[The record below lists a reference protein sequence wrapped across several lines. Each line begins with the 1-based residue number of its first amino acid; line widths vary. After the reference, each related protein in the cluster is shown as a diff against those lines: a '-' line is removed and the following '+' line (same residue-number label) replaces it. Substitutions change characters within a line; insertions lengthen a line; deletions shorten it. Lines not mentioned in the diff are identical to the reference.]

1 MVGSAAKNVTQYL
14 DGLPPE
20 RRVVVAAVR
29 DLVNRHLPPGFV
41 ESMNWGM
48 IAWEIPLAR
57 YPVTY
62 NKQPLMLAALAA
74 QKNGYSLYLLC
85 ARMDSTV
92 KDVLRTAYATAG
104 RKLDMGGSCVR
115 FKHFEDLL
123 TDPIARLIAGV
134 SVEGQIAHYE
144 AARRQPSRKPL
155 R

>member
-1 MVGSAAKNVTQYL
+1 MVGSAAKTVTQYL

-29 DLVNRHLPPGFV
+29 DLVNRYIPSGYV

-57 YPVTY
+57 YPDTY

-74 QKNGYSLYLLC
+74 QKNSYSLHLLG
-85 ARMDSTV
+85 AYMDPTA
-92 KDVLRTAYATAG
+92 DGILRAAYATTG
-104 RKLDMGGSCVR
+104 RKLDMGKGCLR

-123 TDPIARLIAGV
+123 TEPIAHLIAGV
-134 SVEGQIAHYE
+134 SVEDYIARYQ
-144 AARRQPSRKPL
+144 AARPQPSRKPL